1 MHDFKAIILAA
12 GAGTRMKSSLP
23 KVLHK
28 LSGKPMITLVMDSIV
43 NAGVQDITAVVPS
56 CNEPFKEALEE
67 KIEITVQ
74 KHQKGSGHALLQC
87 RQKAS
92 NIENI
97 LVINGDMPLI
107 KAKTLSDL
115 MTQHKSSKADL
126 TLLTGKVTDP
136 KDFGRIVR
144 NNEGKVTKVV
154 EESEANEN
162 QLLINEINAGAYCFK
177 TAWLWAAL
185 ESLKPSKSGEF
196 FLTDLISFAESI
208 NLSIE
213 SISADNQEIMGVN
226 NKSDLAKAEKILR
239 IITCENL
246 METGVRI
253 IDPDTTYI
261 DLEVLISPD
270 TVIFPNT
277 YISGNTNISSNCEI
291 GPNCEIT
298 NSSLGSSC
306 IIKSS
311 TIEFAMIRD
320 NVSVG
325 PYSHIREGSV
335 LNENVSIGNYV
346 EIKNSTLGR
355 GTKSGHHCYLG
366 DSDIGSN
373 VNIGAGTITC
383 NYDGEQKHRTT
394 IRDDAFI
401 GSDTKLVA
409 PVTIGKQSVTGAGSI
424 VTRDIPDFAKGV
436 GSPARILKED
446 RSS

>member
-67 KIEITVQ
+67 KIAIAVQ

-136 KDFGRIVR
+136 KGFGRIVR

-162 QLLINEINAGAYCFK
+162 NLIWSK
-177 TAWLWAAL
+177 K
-185 ESLKPSKSGEF
+185 ES
-196 FLTDLISFAESI
+196 
-208 NLSIE
+208 
-213 SISADNQEIMGVN
+213 
-226 NKSDLAKAEKILR
+226 
-239 IITCENL
+239 
-246 METGVRI
+246 
-253 IDPDTTYI
+253 
-261 DLEVLISPD
+261 
-270 TVIFPNT
+270 
-277 YISGNTNISSNCEI
+277 
-291 GPNCEIT
+291 
-298 NSSLGSSC
+298 
-306 IIKSS
+306 
-311 TIEFAMIRD
+311 
-320 NVSVG
+320 
-325 PYSHIREGSV
+325 
-335 LNENVSIGNYV
+335 
-346 EIKNSTLGR
+346 
-355 GTKSGHHCYLG
+355 
-366 DSDIGSN
+366 
-373 VNIGAGTITC
+373 
-383 NYDGEQKHRTT
+383 
-394 IRDDAFI
+394 
-401 GSDTKLVA
+401 
-409 PVTIGKQSVTGAGSI
+409 
-424 VTRDIPDFAKGV
+424 
-436 GSPARILKED
+436 
-446 RSS
+446 